1 MKARQYLICGV
12 MLCVT
17 LLFTGCGTRKVD
29 ISPETLEQLRTQYES
44 GTLIVDYNTAEDFES
59 ALNDGTDVL
68 EKTVKFVFPKFHYLP
83 SSIELY
89 SRGELAEFV
98 RKKLKESEVYDA

>member
-1 MKARQYLICGV
+1 MDLTDSLQGLTDILRACYRV
-12 MLCVT
+12 
-17 LLFTGCGTRKVD
+17 FTVQRED
-29 ISPETLEQLRTQYES
+29 SFAQLKMMQYES
-44 GTLIVDYNTAEDFES
+44 MLTDYEY
-59 ALNDGTDVL
+59 GDVL